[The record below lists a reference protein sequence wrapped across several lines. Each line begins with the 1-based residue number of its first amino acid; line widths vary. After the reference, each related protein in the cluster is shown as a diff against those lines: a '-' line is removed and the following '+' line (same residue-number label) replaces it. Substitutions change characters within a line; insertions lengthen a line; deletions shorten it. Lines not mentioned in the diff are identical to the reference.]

1 MAPRAYWKGHIRL
14 ALVSFPVR
22 LYAAVTSTERI
33 ALHRI
38 HRESGERVRMQNVV
52 DEEPV
57 ERDDIVMGYEYD
69 RDRYIPIEDDEL
81 EALQVES
88 KHTIDLSR
96 FVDLADID
104 PIYFDRPYFMAPD
117 GDLATEAFA
126 TIRDALRAAKKVAL
140 GTIVLSKRERIVAI
154 QPCGKGLILE
164 TLRWS
169 DEVREASTYFDDIEK
184 VSVSSDQVEMAE
196 SLIEARSGEF
206 EPDEFVDRY
215 QAELRK
221 LIDTKLKGKKVPTAT
236 KGDDKPS
243 NVVNLMDAL
252 KASLDGSTKGKAK
265 APAKAEAKAP
275 AKSAPKTSAKSAS
288 KTSAKSADKPA
299 AKRRTAAQAAP
310 SPKRTSAPVSKSKAP
325 AKKAAARPKKSAS
338 AG

>member
-22 LYAAVTSTERI
+22 LYAAVTTTERI
-33 ALHRI
+33 SLHRI

-69 RDRYIPIEDDEL
+69 RDRYIPIDNEEL
-81 EALQVES
+81 DALQVES

-126 TIRDALRAAKKVAL
+126 TIRDALRATKKVAL

-164 TLRWS
+164 TLRWA

-221 LIDTKLKGKKVPTAT
+221 LIDQKLKGKKVPVAK

-252 KASLDGSTKGKAK
+252 KASLEGSAKGKAK
-265 APAKAEAKAP
+265 TAAKPAKTAAKSTKAP
-275 AKSAPKTSAKSAS
+275 AK
-288 KTSAKSADKPA
+288 
-299 AKRRTAAQAAP
+299 RTAAKAAAAP
-310 SPKRTSAPVSKSKAP
+310 SPKRTSARSKTAATSKSARST
-325 AKKAAARPKKSAS
+325 AKTATRQKKSA
-338 AG
+338 